1 MTKRRRHGR
10 FGLVAVAVAI
20 VMALQILLGTFAM
33 AANAATPMVDAF
45 GNMLCINSA
54 EGDDSGSTPNKDRPL
69 LPECCTLACGLV
81 HSFVPADTSVAAL
94 FNPLSEPLQRPVI
107 RFAEPFHSVLDS
119 LPGNPRAPPFA

>member
-1 MTKRRRHGR
+1 M
-10 FGLVAVAVAI
+10 AVAVAI

-81 HSFVPADTSVAAL
+81 HSFVPADTSVAVL

>member
-1 MTKRRRHGR
+1 MTKRRQHGR
-10 FGLVAVAVAI
+10 FGLVAVAAAI
-20 VMALQILLGTFAM
+20 LIALQTLLGTFAM

-54 EGDDSGSTPNKDRPL
+54 EGDDSGSAPNKDRPL

-81 HSFVPADTSVAAL
+81 HAFIPADTSAAVL
-94 FNPLSEPLQRPVI
+94 FNPLAEPLQQPVI
-107 RFAEPFHSVLDS
+107 RFAEPFRTALDS

>member
-1 MTKRRRHGR
+1 MTKRRQQGR

-20 VMALQILLGTFAM
+20 LMALQTLLGTFAV

-54 EGDDSGSTPNKDRPL
+54 EGHDPDSTPNKDRPL
-69 LPECCTLACGLV
+69 LPECCTLACGPL
-81 HSFVPADTSVAAL
+81 HAFVPADTSVAVL
-94 FNPLSEPLQRPVI
+94 FNPLAEPLQRPII
-107 RFAEPFHSVLDS
+107 RFAEPFRSVLDS